1 MDEPP
6 AAGRGGALHVF
17 ADPAALALAAAT
29 RIVAA
34 AADAIAAR
42 GRFRLVL
49 AGGETPR
56 QTYDVLAGDEL
67 ARRVDWARVEVF
79 WGDERCVPPDDPR
92 SNYRMAR
99 ESLLDRVPIG
109 PENVHRIRGEAD
121 PARAAHAYEEGLREV
136 VPDLVLLGL
145 GMDGHTAS
153 LFPGHAAV
161 RERTRRVVAE
171 YVETVEGWRVTMTPP
186 LFNSARAVA
195 FLVSGTGKAGPLRQV
210 LQGTR
215 PPDLLPARAIHPA
228 SGRLD
233 WLLDAAAASGI
244 TRVSTT
250 SAGG

>member
-1 MDEPP
+1 MDAPP
-6 AAGRGGALHVF
+6 AGGRGGALHVF

-29 RIVAA
+29 RIAAA
-34 AADAIAAR
+34 AADAVAAR

-56 QTYDVLAGDEL
+56 QTYRVLAGEVF
-67 ARRVDWARVEVF
+67 ARQVDWPRVEAF

-109 PENVHRIRGEAD
+109 PENVHRIHGEAE
-121 PARAAHAYEEGLREV
+121 PVRAADAYEERLRGV

-145 GMDGHTAS
+145 GVDGHTAS

-161 RERTRRVVAE
+161 RERNRRVVAE

-186 LFNSARAVA
+186 LLNSARAVA
-195 FLVSGTGKAGPLRQV
+195 FLVSGAGKAGPLCQV
-210 LQGTR
+210 LEGAL

-228 SGRLD
+228 TGRLD
-233 WLLDAAAASGI
+233 WLLDAAAASGV
-244 TRVSTT
+244 THLSTIPT
-250 SAGG
+250 GG

>member
-1 MDEPP
+1 MHEPR

-17 ADPAALALAAAT
+17 ADPAALGRAAAA
-29 RIVAA
+29 RITTA

-42 GRFRLVL
+42 GRFCLVL

-56 QTYDVLAGDEL
+56 QTYSVLAGE
-67 ARRVDWARVEVF
+67 AFAGRVDWARIQFF

-99 ESLLDRVPIG
+99 ESLLDRISAV
-109 PENVHRIRGEAD
+109 PENVHRIHGEEA
-121 PARAAHAYEEGLREV
+121 PARAARLYEEQLRDV

-161 RERTRRVVAE
+161 RELDRRVVAE
-171 YVETVEGWRVTMTPP
+171 YVGVVIGWRVTMTPP
-186 LFNSARAVA
+186 LLNSARAIA
-195 FLVSGTGKAGPLRQV
+195 FLVSGTAKAGPLRQV
-210 LQGTR
+210 LQGGL
-215 PPDLLPARAIHPA
+215 PAELLPARAIQPA

-233 WLLDAAAASGI
+233 WLLDAAAASGL
-244 TRVSTT
+244 
-250 SAGG
+250 AP